1 MYEYT
6 RLKENM
12 EDVEPNYNNEMCEN
26 LENLTNIKSSVSV
39 GIQTN
44 YDFYTSF
51 KALPESIDLEFE
63 SEDVYFKH
71 LAFANQ
77 TYWQHFMDSIKYSFI
92 SLKASFYFFC
102 HAVWPDIFI
111 KNGSETINALSERI
125 YKKYQKRI
133 QEIIEDQNNREL

>member
-1 MYEYT
+1 M
-6 RLKENM
+6 KEILIAFN
-12 EDVEPNYNNEMCEN
+12 V
-26 LENLTNIKSSVSV
+26 KFSS
-39 GIQTN
+39 I
-44 YDFYTSF
+44 
-51 KALPESIDLEFE
+51 EFE

-111 KNGSETINALSERI
+111 KNFYG
-125 YKKYQKRI
+125 
-133 QEIIEDQNNREL
+133 DPQNESYF